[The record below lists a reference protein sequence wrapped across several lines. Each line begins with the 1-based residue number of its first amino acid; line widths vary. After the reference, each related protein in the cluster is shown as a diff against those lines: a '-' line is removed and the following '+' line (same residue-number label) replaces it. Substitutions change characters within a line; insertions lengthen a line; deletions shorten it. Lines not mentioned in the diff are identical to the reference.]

1 VATFFGE
8 ELSGDFGMLEWTEK
22 TEWASGRGM
31 PDRTLPPTILYE
43 CQKKGLTEIVFRN
56 SLILKGAILVVL
68 DEQQPKWLP

>member
-8 ELSGDFGMLEWTEK
+8 ELFTDFGMLESIE
-22 TEWASGRGM
+22 EPARGR
-31 PDRTLPPTILYE
+31 TAYPPIILYE